1 MKQTS
6 GNSQNPSVRV
16 KAIGIGLGM
25 VFIAWGTPLSANTG
39 PVEPGDWFSSRTE
52 PTHQISGSLQNE
64 GTNILLARGGRGG
77 GRGGGS
83 GGGSGQRDGSGSGQ
97 GKGKGAGYG
106 AKDGTDT
113 PERPKDGSGYGA
125 GSGSGS
131 GKRDGSG
138 GKGNRGGKGER

>member
-6 GNSQNPSVRV
+6 ENSQKPSVRV

-52 PTHQISGSLQNE
+52 PTHQISGTLQNE

-83 GGGSGQRDGSGSGQ
+83 GQCDGSGSGQ

-106 AKDGTDT
+106 AKDGTGT